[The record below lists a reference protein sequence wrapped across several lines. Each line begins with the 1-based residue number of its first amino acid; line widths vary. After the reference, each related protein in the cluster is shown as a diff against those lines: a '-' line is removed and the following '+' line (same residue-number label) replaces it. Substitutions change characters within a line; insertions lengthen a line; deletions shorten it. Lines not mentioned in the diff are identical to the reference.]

1 MNVLRKLFG
10 DNKDEVWR
18 QLSEEMKARF
28 QEGSWR
34 KGSRVQV
41 DAGEWTVTL
50 DVYTVSSEHSQHQY
64 TRLRAP
70 YVNRDGLRFTI
81 YRKGFFS
88 EFGKSL
94 GMQDLEAGYPEF
106 DESFI
111 IKGNDEAKLRALFG
125 NQRIRQLLEAQPRVH
140 LQVKDNEGWFGPRFP
155 EDVDELCFQVSGVI
169 KDIPQLKQLF
179 ELFAEVLQQLC
190 HIGSAYEQDPNLEL

>member
-1 MNVLRKLFG
+1 MNLLRKLF
-10 DNKDEVWR
+10 DLDKEEIWR
-18 QLSEEMKARF
+18 QLGEEMKARF
-28 QEGSWR
+28 QEGNWR

-50 DVYTVSSEHSQHQY
+50 DIHTVSSGHSHQHF

-70 YVNRDGLRFTI
+70 YVNRDGFRFTI

-88 EFGKSL
+88 GIAKSF
-94 GMQDLEAGYPEF
+94 GMQDVEVGYPDF

-111 IKGNDEAKLRALFG
+111 IKGNDEAKLRSLFG
-125 NQRIRQLLEAQPRVH
+125 NRRIRELLEIQPKVH
-140 LQVKDNEGWFGPRFP
+140 FAVKDNEGIFGPKFP
-155 EDVDELCFQVSGVI
+155 EDVDELCFQVRGVI

-190 HIGSAYEQDPNLEL
+190 HIGSAYEKDPNIEL

>member
-18 QLSEEMKARF
+18 QLSEELKARF
-28 QEGSWR
+28 DEGNWR

-50 DVYTVSSEHSQHQY
+50 DVYTVSDGKTHHQY
-64 TRLRAP
+64 TRMRAP
-70 YVNRDGLRFTI
+70 YVNRDGLRFCV
-81 YRKGFFS
+81 YRQGFFS
-88 EFGKSL
+88 EFAKRF
-94 GMQDLEAGYPEF
+94 GMQDLEVGYPDF
-106 DESFI
+106 DETFI

-125 NQRIRQLLEAQPRVH
+125 NPRIRELLQAQPQVH
-140 LQVKDNEGWFGPRFP
+140 LQVKDNEGWFGPKFP

-169 KDIPQLKQLF
+169 KDVARLKQLF

-190 HIGSAYEQDPNLEL
+190 HIGSSYEQDPNLQL